1 MRAGAHCNT
10 CTSVGPIRVQNLKA
24 IRALESA
31 YNRYP
36 HLPWALWENR
46 KYHNCGP
53 GRAHYDNFHTRVSSF
68 IGQHFGKKIGL
79 LPTAGAENHAFGGFH
94 TPPTN
99 APQSLRKRDLR
110 EKPRNLLQSD
120 EQCPG
125 APLSHLRKIP
135 SATSGSNKGVKIV
148 PKPFQGLLLGTRG
161 TENLTQCL
169 TMKHWSGANFWHQ
182 FLSPSVKVTR
192 ASFRPGRLLW
202 PNGA

>member
-1 MRAGAHCNT
+1 MRSGA
-10 CTSVGPIRVQNLKA
+10 
-24 IRALESA
+24 
-31 YNRYP
+31 
-36 HLPWALWENR
+36 
-46 KYHNCGP
+46 
-53 GRAHYDNFHTRVSSF
+53 RAHNDNFHTRVSSF

-148 PKPFQGLLLGTRG
+148 PKAL
-161 TENLTQCL
+161 
-169 TMKHWSGANFWHQ
+169 SGAIARHSGDGKFYAMPHNEA
-182 FLSPSVKVTR
+182 LV
-192 ASFRPGRLLW
+192 G
-202 PNGA
+202 G